1 MPFPNLLDSLGRHLA
16 GLGELLHQADL
27 GLLLILLVGISMSL
41 SHLFA
46 LLANLLTPRQI
57 LVQLMLDGFVL
68 GLALLLCSL
77 VDMLLLGRFAP
88 VPVHPS
94 RFVDEMG
101 IALVPGLFYVFVA
114 APYISDLIALGIWV
128 MIHLNVVVLLH
139 HHFGLAYA
147 QALLLSTPGYALALV
162 LVIGVFH
169 QGWQTGYRRLA
180 DQFAP

>member
-1 MPFPNLLDSLGRHLA
+1 MAFLTLQDSLGRHLA
-16 GLGELLHQADL
+16 GWGGLLQRADL

-46 LLANLLTPRQI
+46 LLANLLSPRQI
-57 LVQLMLDGFVL
+57 FVQLILDGFVL

-77 VDMLLLGRFAP
+77 VDMMLLGRFAP
-88 VPVHPS
+88 VTVHPS
-94 RFVDEMG
+94 RFVNEMG

-114 APYISDLIALGIWV
+114 APYISDLIALTIWG

-139 HHFGLAYA
+139 HHFGLAYD

-162 LVIGVFH
+162 LVMGVFH
-169 QGWQTGYRRLA
+169 QGWQNGYRRLA